1 MLYVDSTWTSNFKLK
16 LSLAQLTNREIKNH
30 SLKWWTIYSDTW
42 KSTKNWDTFC
52 NKLLEIKS
60 KQVVNN
66 RVINSALI
74 ESLLSG
80 ENLTSIAHFNG
91 KNEQF

>member
-1 MLYVDSTWTSNFKLK
+1 MVTLGKVP
-16 LSLAQLTNREIKNH
+16 RI
-30 SLKWWTIYSDTW
+30 
-42 KSTKNWDTFC
+42 DTFR
-52 NKLLEIKS
+52 NILLEINKS

-74 ESLLSG
+74 ESLRSG